1 MRKPQGTTKDV
12 PTIVQPTLVKSPDF
26 KNYYV
31 NNVKIG
37 ITSNDFNLICGL
49 ISSPDREGGAPIVE
63 DQLSIRLSPQTLRVV
78 ATSLTSALEGWEK
91 IFGKL
96 PEMTPGLVN
105 IKGIEAS
112 LDTLQDKIRKLSDE
126 A

>member
-1 MRKPQGTTKDV
+1 MRKPRETTKDV
-12 PTIVQPTLVKSPDF
+12 PTMAQPIFVRSPDF

-31 NNVKIG
+31 NNVKIA
-37 ITSNDFNLICGL
+37 ITSNDFNLICGQ
-49 ISSPDREGGAPIVE
+49 INSPDQEGSAAIVE

-78 ATSLTSALEGWEK
+78 AASLTSALEGWEK

-96 PEMTPGLVN
+96 SELTPGIVN